1 MKRKRFNEAQIIGV
15 LQEAEAGARNRI
27 FAGNMGSPSRPFT
40 DGGPSTGGAG
50 VRSVAHPLQHRPS
63 TQCAGVSQSGTVPVD
78 RRAGRWQSRSLRD
91 LGKGFKWPTFPQPP
105 RRL

>member
-15 LQEAEAGARNRI
+15 LQEAEAGGKKQDLCRKYGITEQTFYRWR
-27 FAGNMGSPSRPFT
+27 SKY
-40 DGGPSTGGAG
+40 GGAG